1 MGADGEAAFAYLRHN
16 DPICWQE
23 EPETK
28 WSKVGRGY
36 WAVVRHSDVRYAS
49 RATELFVSGYGTELF
64 DLPIDIARAY
74 SGMVN
79 MDPPEHTKMRAIVK
93 VAFSPRRIAALEKTV
108 RRRADL
114 IIDAVCARGECDF
127 ATEIATAL
135 PIAVICDL
143 MGVPEADRAE
153 ISRLSRASHPLC
165 DGTFDDAYRA
175 VRELIDYGK
184 ELLRARLESPGDD
197 LSTVLAAAEID
208 HERLGDDDA
217 GTFFELLVTA
227 GTDTTGAAIAHGL
240 IALCDNP
247 DQLGLWQADFSQIA
261 PTAIEEILRWSTPV
275 VHFRRTASV
284 DTELGGQDIAAGDK
298 IVLFYNSA
306 NRDETAFKAPER
318 FDVTRSTNP
327 HVTFGGGGPHFCL
340 GAHLARLEM
349 RIMFEQ
355 LFERLPD
362 LALSGS
368 PTLMHSMFFNGV
380 NALPCKFT
388 PRRRK
393 AKS

>member
-1 MGADGEAAFAYLRHN
+1 MCG
-16 DPICWQE
+16 
-23 EPETK
+23 
-28 WSKVGRGY
+28 
-36 WAVVRHSDVRYAS
+36 YAS
-49 RATELFVSGYGTELF
+49 RATELFVSGHGTELF

-79 MDPPEHTKMRAIVK
+79 MDPPEHTKMRAIVNI
-93 VAFSPRRIAALEKTV
+93 AFSPRRIAALEETV
-108 RRRADL
+108 RRRADM

-143 MGVPEADRAE
+143 MGVPEADRTE

-175 VRELIDYGK
+175 VRELITYGK
-184 ELLRARLESPGDD
+184 ELLHARLESPSDD
-197 LSTVLAAAEID
+197 LTTVLAAAEID
-208 HERLGDDDA
+208 HERLGDDEA

-247 DQLGLWQADFSQIA
+247 DQLGLWQADFAQIA
-261 PTAIEEILRWSTPV
+261 PTAIDEILRWSTPV
-275 VHFRRTASV
+275 VHFRRTASA
-284 DTELGGQDIAAGDK
+284 DTELCGQDIAAGDK

-306 NRDETAFKAPER
+306 NRDESVFKAPEQ
-318 FDVTRSTNP
+318 FDVMRSTNP
-327 HVTFGGGGPHFCL
+327 HLTFGGGGPHFCL

-349 RIMFEQ
+349 RILFEQ
-355 LFERLPD
+355 LFQRLPD

-368 PTLMHSMFFNGV
+368 PTLTDSMFFNGV
-380 NALPCKFT
+380 NAAPCEFT

-393 AKS
+393 AES

>member
-1 MGADGEAAFAYLRHN
+1 MCG
-16 DPICWQE
+16 
-23 EPETK
+23 
-28 WSKVGRGY
+28 
-36 WAVVRHSDVRYAS
+36 YAS
-49 RATELFVSGYGTELF
+49 RATELFVSGHGTELF

-79 MDPPEHTKMRAIVK
+79 MDPPEHTKMRAIVNI
-93 VAFSPRRIAALEKTV
+93 AFSPRRIAALEETV
-108 RRRADL
+108 RRRADM

-175 VRELIDYGK
+175 VRELITYGK
-184 ELLRARLESPGDD
+184 ELLRARLESPSDD
-197 LSTVLAAAEID
+197 LTTVLAAAEID

-247 DQLGLWQADFSQIA
+247 DQLGLWQADFRQIA
-261 PTAIEEILRWSTPV
+261 PTAIDEILRWSTPV

-298 IVLFYNSA
+298 IVVFYNSA
-306 NRDETAFKAPER
+306 NRDESRIQGSRAIRRDAKHEPPCDFRRGWSSFLSRRPPRETGDANRIRATVPAPPGSR
-318 FDVTRSTNP
+318 RLGVADAHAL
-327 HVTFGGGGPHFCL
+327 HVLQRRQCL
-340 GAHLARLEM
+340 AVRVHT
-349 RIMFEQ
+349 Q
-355 LFERLPD
+355 
-362 LALSGS
+362 
-368 PTLMHSMFFNGV
+368 T
-380 NALPCKFT
+380 T
-388 PRRRK
+388 
-393 AKS
+393 